1 MPFQEKSAIVM
12 TAILIVVYGA
22 YFALLGLWLTSTP
35 ADEITYQPLLV
46 IVVVPLAILAAASHI
61 VLALLNPKEANQYD
75 ERDRLVTL
83 RSERLSGYVLALGV
97 FIGIVLAMLEVTW
110 FWIAN
115 ALMLAWVLAEIVDGV
130 TKVVL
135 YRRGA

>member
-12 TAILIVVYGA
+12 SAILIVIYGA
-22 YFALLGLWLTSTP
+22 YFALLGLWLKSAP
-35 ADEITYQPLLV
+35 ADEIAYQPLLV

-61 VLALLNPKEANQYD
+61 VLALRDPKEANQYD
-75 ERDRLVTL
+75 ERDRLVAL

-97 FIGIVLAMLEVTW
+97 FVGILLAMFEVTW

-135 YRRGA
+135 YRRGG

>member
-12 TAILIVVYGA
+12 TAILIGVYGA
-22 YFALLGLWLTSTP
+22 YFAILGLWLTSAP
-35 ADEITYQPLLV
+35 ADEISYQPLSV
-46 IVVVPLAILAAASHI
+46 IAVIPLAILAAASHI
-61 VLALLNPKEANQYD
+61 VLALFNPKEANQYD

-83 RSERLSGYVLALGV
+83 RSERLSGYVLAVGV
-97 FIGIVLAMLEVTW
+97 FTGIVLAMFEVTW

-115 ALMLAWVLAEIVDGV
+115 ALLLAWVVAEIVDGV

-135 YRRGA
+135 YRRGG

>member
-22 YFALLGLWLTSTP
+22 YFAILGLWLRSTP
-35 ADEITYQPLLV
+35 ADEITYQPLL
-46 IVVVPLAILAAASHI
+46 IVAVVPLTVLAASSHI
-61 VLALLNPKEANQYD
+61 VLALFNPKEANQYD
-75 ERDRLVTL
+75 ERDRQVTM
-83 RSERLSGYVLALGV
+83 RAERLGGYVLALGV
-97 FIGIVLAMLEVTW
+97 FAGIVLAAFEVTW

-115 ALMLAWVLAEIVDGV
+115 TLMLAWVLAEIADGV
-130 TKVVL
+130 AKVVL